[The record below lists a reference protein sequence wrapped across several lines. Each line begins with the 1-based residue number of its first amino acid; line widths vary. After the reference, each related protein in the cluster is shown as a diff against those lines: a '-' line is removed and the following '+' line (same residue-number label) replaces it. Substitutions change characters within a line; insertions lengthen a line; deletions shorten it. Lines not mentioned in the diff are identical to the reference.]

1 MSFSDTQSQLFDNN
15 SPILGED
22 NKSPDPV
29 TDTFNLE
36 GITESVIIDR
46 DEYGIPHIQANNL
59 YDGIFA
65 QGFVEAQDRLWQME
79 YRRRVATGTLAE
91 ILGEEAVGSD
101 RAIRTLGI
109 DDAAQIAYDRLS
121 PESKAIV
128 DAYTDGV
135 NAYLATAT
143 ELPPEFGILDYQPE
157 SWLPTDTLA
166 IAQLQNYAVGTNDGG
181 ELTRFELLSQGI
193 TPERIDE
200 LLPSYGEGDT
210 TILTTADIEQQ
221 EFATSPPD
229 PETINQTEALE
240 IEILNDLSSLFP
252 DLEASNN
259 WVISGDRTTTQMPF
273 LANDPHLN
281 LENPSVWYQ
290 IEINTPELKVIGA
303 TLPGIPGIQLGR
315 NDNIAWGQTSTIVDT
330 FDYYLLEETANGEG
344 YLYQGETQPLEIR
357 TEVIEVRDGE
367 TITLEVEESIYG
379 PVVSDLV
386 GIQQPVA
393 LKSLGLEP
401 VNGSLES
408 FFGINQA
415 SNWDEFTSSL
425 ESVVNPISNFV
436 YADIEGNIGYIAPGL
451 YPIRQPGHT
460 GEYPVLG
467 TGEFDWQGFIPTED
481 IPNLYNPESGYIVT
495 ANNQLTPD
503 NYPYEINGI
512 FAEPLRA
519 ERITELI
526 ESKEKLSLEDM
537 KAIQFD
543 RVSLL
548 YRDFKPLLEQLEP
561 TSDRAREWQQRLLDW
576 DGNVLPDSQEASVFE
591 AWYVELTRIP
601 GEEVGQEFW
610 NQPRYLQQAVTP
622 EQSAI
627 ALDAALNRLGEEIPV
642 WGEIHQA
649 TFEPLVPELST
660 TEPLQ
665 VPIGGDLQTVNVS
678 NFSRNGSEDFNTSFG
693 VSYRQIIDFSNLENS
708 LYINP
713 PGQSSDVT
721 NPNWSN
727 QLSLWQQ
734 GEYVPM
740 VTENYLVSERSLLQ
754 PLSSLRASQFGTID
768 ADVLEIDS
776 ANQLVFA
783 GSGNDLIDATSSSGN
798 NRIYA
803 GDGDNTV
810 ILGTGATRSDAE
822 DSRIIAG
829 AGADRFFTGL
839 GGDNIITGGEGADQF
854 WIAAA
859 EILDVTNIITDFNSG
874 EDVLGIAGLGIG
886 FEDLS
891 ITALEADAL
900 IAVSGSELAILQG
913 VDAMQLGA
921 DDFAFEPW

>member
-315 NDNIAWGQTSTIVDT
+315 NDNIAWGQTSTLVDT
-330 FDYYLLEETANGEG
+330 FDYYLLEETPNGEG
-344 YLYQGETQPLEIR
+344 YLYQGEIQPLEIR

-526 ESKEKLSLEDM
+526 ESQEKLSLEDM

-548 YRDFKPLLEQLEP
+548 YRDFKPLLEELEP
-561 TSDRAREWQQRLLDW
+561 TSELAQEWQHRLLDW
-576 DGNVLPDSQEASVFE
+576 DGNILPDSQEASVFE

-601 GEEVGQEFW
+601 GEEVGREFW
-610 NQPRYLQQAVTP
+610 DEPRYLQQAVTP

-627 ALDAALNRLGEEIPV
+627 ALEAALNRLGDDIPV
-642 WGEIHQA
+642 WGDIHQA
-649 TFEPLVPELST
+649 TFEPLIPELST

-665 VPIGGDLQTVNVS
+665 VPLGGDRHTVNV
-678 NFSRNGSEDFNTSFG
+678 SRNGSEDFNTSVG
-693 VSYRQIIDFSNLENS
+693 VSYRQIIDFSDLENS

-713 PGQSSDVT
+713 PGQSGDAT
-721 NPNWSN
+721 NPNYSN

-734 GEYVPM
+734 GEYIPM
-740 VTENYLVSERSLLQ
+740 VTEDYVVTERSLLQ
-754 PLSSLRASQFGTID
+754 PLISHPYPQFGTID
-768 ADVLEIDS
+768 GDILEITS
-776 ANQLVFA
+776 SNELVFA
-783 GSGNDLIDATSSSGN
+783 GSGNDLIDATFSNGN

-803 GDGDNTV
+803 GNGNDTV
-810 ILGTGATRSDAE
+810 ILGTGDRT
-822 DSRIIAG
+822 IGG
-829 AGADRFFTGL
+829 AGADRFFTVSGGNNKISGGL
-839 GGDNIITGGEGADQF
+839 GADQF
-854 WIAAA
+854 WIAVAQ
-859 EILDVTNIITDFNSG
+859 IPDSPNVITDFDLF
-874 EDVLGIAGLGIG
+874 EDLIVIAGLEID
-886 FEDLS
+886 FNDLNIVQQEDNL
-891 ITALEADAL
+891 L
-900 IAVSGSELAILQG
+900 IKVNGREIAILQ
-913 VDAMQLGA
+913 DIAINSLSP
-921 DDFAFEPW
+921 DNFIFA

>member
-1 MSFSDTQSQLFDNN
+1 MESLSFDSN
-15 SPILGED
+15 S
-22 NKSPDPV
+22 SP
-29 TDTFNLE
+29 TDTFKLE
-36 GITESVIIDR
+36 GVTEAVIIER

-59 YDGIFA
+59 DDGVFA

-79 YRRRVATGTLAE
+79 YRRRVANGTLAE
-91 ILGEEAVGSD
+91 ILGEEGIGID

-109 DDAAQIAYDRLS
+109 DDAAQIAYARLS

-128 DAYTDGV
+128 DAYTEGV
-135 NAYLATAT
+135 NAYLATAK
-143 ELPPEFGILDYQPE
+143 ELPPEFAILGYQPE

-166 IAQLQNYAVGTNDGG
+166 IAQLQNYLVGTTNGG
-181 ELTRFELLSQGI
+181 ELTRFELLSTGI
-193 TPERIDE
+193 TPERIEE
-200 LLPSYGEGDT
+200 LLPDYGEGDT

-221 EFATSPPD
+221 ELAIEPPS
-229 PETINQTEALE
+229 PETINQREALE

-252 DLEASNN
+252 NVEASNN
-259 WVISGDRTTTQMPF
+259 WVISGDRTTTGMPF
-273 LANDPHLN
+273 LANDPHLS
-281 LENPSVWYQ
+281 LDNPSVWYQ

-315 NDNIAWGQTSTIVDT
+315 NDNIAWGQTSTQADT
-330 FDYYLLEETANGEG
+330 SDYYFLEETPNGEG

-367 TITLEVEESIYG
+367 TITLEVKESIYG

-401 VNGSLES
+401 VNGLVDS
-408 FFGINQA
+408 FFGISQA
-415 SNWDEFTSSL
+415 SNWEEFTSSL

-436 YADIEGNIGYIAPGL
+436 YADLEGNIGYIAPGL

-460 GEYPVLG
+460 GEYPILG
-467 TGEFDWQGFIPTED
+467 TGEFDWQGFIPYED
-481 IPNLYNPESGYIVT
+481 IPQLYNPESGYIVT

-503 NYPYEINGI
+503 NYPYEINGS
-512 FAEPLRA
+512 FAEPYRA

-526 ESKEKLSLEDM
+526 ESKEQLSLEDM

-561 TSDRAREWQQRLLDW
+561 NSDRAQEWQQRLLDW
-576 DGNVLPDSQEASVFE
+576 DGNILPDSQEASVFE

-601 GEEVGQEFW
+601 GEEVGREFW
-610 NQPRYLQQAVTP
+610 NEPLYLKEAVTQ

-627 ALDAALNRLGEEIPV
+627 ALDATLNRLGEEIPV
-642 WGEIHQA
+642 WGDIHQA
-649 TFEPLVPELST
+649 TFEPLVPQLST

-665 VPIGGDLQTVNVS
+665 VPLGGDRYTVNVS
-678 NFSRNGSEDFNTSFG
+678 PNGSEDFNTSFG

-713 PGQSSDVT
+713 PGQSGDVN
-721 NPNWSN
+721 NPNGSN
-727 QLSLWQQ
+727 QLPLWQQ

-740 VTENYLVSERSLLQ
+740 VTENYIVTERSLLQ
-754 PLSSLRASQFGTID
+754 PLLSPPSSQFGTID
-768 ADVLEIDS
+768 GDILEIDS
-776 ANQLVFA
+776 ANQLIFA
-783 GSGNDLIDATSSSGN
+783 GSDNDLIDATASNGN
-798 NRIYA
+798 NRIYG
-803 GDGDNTV
+803 GDGDDTV
-810 ILGTGATRSDAE
+810 ILGTSDPRSGSRGD
-822 DSRIIAG
+822 RIIAG
-829 AGADRFFTGL
+829 DGADRVFTGS
-839 GGDNIITGGEGADQF
+839 GGDNTITGGEGADEF
-854 WIAAA
+854 WIASATFPNAA
-859 EILDVTNIITDFNSG
+859 NIITDFNSN
-874 EDVLGIAGLGIG
+874 EDILGIAGLGIG

-891 ITALEADAL
+891 ITALDADAL
-900 IAVSGSELAILQG
+900 IAAGGSELAILQG
-913 VDAMQLGA
+913 IDAMQLGA
-921 DDFAFEPW
+921 DNFVFV